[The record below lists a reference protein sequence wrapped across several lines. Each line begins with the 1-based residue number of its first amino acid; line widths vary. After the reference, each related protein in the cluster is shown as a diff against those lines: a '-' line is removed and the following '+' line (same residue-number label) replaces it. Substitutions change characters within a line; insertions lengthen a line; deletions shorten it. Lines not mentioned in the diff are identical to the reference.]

1 MKKTDSDIRNAY
13 AKAYDSDLQQEEKEE
28 DFDSHKEYAKTYIDI
43 LKTYNEQQIK
53 ETIKTR
59 NNLKRKFFNL
69 IRILMIFLILL
80 FCFSIVAS
88 ICIFYLMVDTGN
100 DSFPVVTGA
109 ITAVISSLS
118 TMILSISKLPKLIA
132 KYLFNENEDRSMTEI
147 IKNIQS
153 YELKSAQMNTLGK
166 NDAQKKI
173 NDQKADDDE
182 DMKISPVPSQSDV
195 S

>member
-13 AKAYDSDLQQEEKEE
+13 AKAYDSDLQREEKEE

-88 ICIFYLMVDTGN
+88 ICIF
-100 DSFPVVTGA
+100 F
-109 ITAVISSLS
+109 
-118 TMILSISKLPKLIA
+118 
-132 KYLFNENEDRSMTEI
+132 
-147 IKNIQS
+147 
-153 YELKSAQMNTLGK
+153 
-166 NDAQKKI
+166 
-173 NDQKADDDE
+173 
-182 DMKISPVPSQSDV
+182 
-195 S
+195 

>member
-1 MKKTDSDIRNAY
+1 
-13 AKAYDSDLQQEEKEE
+13 
-28 DFDSHKEYAKTYIDI
+28 
-43 LKTYNEQQIK
+43 
-53 ETIKTR
+53 
-59 NNLKRKFFNL
+59 
-69 IRILMIFLILL
+69 
-80 FCFSIVAS
+80 
-88 ICIFYLMVDTGN
+88 MVDKGN

-132 KYLFNENEDRSMTEI
+132 KYLFNENEDCSMTEI

>member
-1 MKKTDSDIRNAY
+1 
-13 AKAYDSDLQQEEKEE
+13 
-28 DFDSHKEYAKTYIDI
+28 
-43 LKTYNEQQIK
+43 
-53 ETIKTR
+53 
-59 NNLKRKFFNL
+59 
-69 IRILMIFLILL
+69 
-80 FCFSIVAS
+80 
-88 ICIFYLMVDTGN
+88 MVDTGN
-100 DSFPVVTGA
+100 DSFPVATGA

>member
-1 MKKTDSDIRNAY
+1 
-13 AKAYDSDLQQEEKEE
+13 
-28 DFDSHKEYAKTYIDI
+28 
-43 LKTYNEQQIK
+43 
-53 ETIKTR
+53 
-59 NNLKRKFFNL
+59 
-69 IRILMIFLILL
+69 
-80 FCFSIVAS
+80 
-88 ICIFYLMVDTGN
+88 MVDTGN

>member
-1 MKKTDSDIRNAY
+1 
-13 AKAYDSDLQQEEKEE
+13 
-28 DFDSHKEYAKTYIDI
+28 
-43 LKTYNEQQIK
+43 
-53 ETIKTR
+53 
-59 NNLKRKFFNL
+59 
-69 IRILMIFLILL
+69 
-80 FCFSIVAS
+80 
-88 ICIFYLMVDTGN
+88 MVDTGN

-132 KYLFNENEDRSMTEI
+132 KYLFNENEDCSMTEI

>member
-1 MKKTDSDIRNAY
+1 M
-13 AKAYDSDLQQEEKEE
+13 QQEEKEE

>member
-1 MKKTDSDIRNAY
+1 MPKTNGNDS
-13 AKAYDSDLQQEEKEE
+13 QQEEKED

-43 LKTYNEQQIK
+43 LKTYNKQQIK

-59 NNLKRKFFNL
+59 NDLKRRFFRL
-69 IRILMIFLILL
+69 IKTLMIVLILL

-88 ICIFYLMVDTGN
+88 VCIFYLMVNTGN

-118 TMILSISKLPKLIA
+118 TMMLSISKLPELIA
-132 KYLFNENEDRSMTEI
+132 RYLFNENEDHSMTEI

-153 YELKSAQMNTLGK
+153 YELKSAQMNTLGE
-166 NDAQKKI
+166 NDAQKEI
-173 NDQKADDDE
+173 NEQNADDDE
-182 DMKISPVPSQSDV
+182 DMAMSPVPSQSDV